1 MGGSA
6 QRGFV
11 HSRVLDL
18 VFLFVLILL
27 GIGAS
32 QWLSTLVSGDF
43 MLAWFMV
50 WLMATAAAWWWT
62 REQPLVLRIPAGFLL
77 FLGLGLVFAP
87 LSWWSGSKIAVAA
100 EAPVLAV
107 GVKYLGRRWSARLEA
122 RIEAGPPWYLDQ
134 SANIVN
140 DLFLWVGVCIAAWFA
155 VGVLPLLLV
164 LFVPVEWI
172 PWGAMAWGFV
182 ATAWY
187 LFKFRKSRLRFLK
200 LPIGLWAFVVTAV
213 VLKLFRQQIAGAM
226 EAGSI
231 ELIAYTAYWP
241 VVVGLFIELMVIGT
255 QKPALMQPLGPM

>member
-1 MGGSA
+1 MHQRT

-11 HSRVLDL
+11 GAGVMDL
-18 VFLFVLILL
+18 AFLFILVLI
-27 GIGAS
+27 GIGVW

-77 FLGLGLVFAP
+77 FFGLGAVLAP

-100 EAPVLAV
+100 EAAVLAV
-107 GVKYLGRRWSARLEA
+107 GAKYLGRLWFARLKQK
-122 RIEAGPPWYLDQ
+122 IETGAPWYLDQ
-134 SANIVN
+134 SINLIN
-140 DLFLWVGVCIAAWFA
+140 DLALWAGVSIVAWFA

-172 PWGAMAWGFV
+172 PWWAVVWAFA

-187 LFKFRKSRLRFLK
+187 LIKFRKSRVRFLK
-200 LPIGLWAFVVTAV
+200 IPLGLWVFVVTAV
-213 VLKLFRQQIAGAM
+213 VLKLFQQQIAGPL

-231 ELIAYTAYWP
+231 ELIAYAAYWP
-241 VVVGLFIELMVIGT
+241 VVVALFVEIVITGT
-255 QKPALMQPLGPM
+255 RRMK